1 MSVIGGTRN
10 FEEELSEIKKEHINE
25 KKLIETNTKNLIEN
39 SKELVLFYIKRELI
53 LENKPT
59 IEGVIRYVLG
69 EIYGDAVFNNFN
81 YRCSV
86 LRGFDGYSSKMVR
99 FFSYFLLS
107 EAKVDGYGFR
117 DGIIEIINNFGFIVS
132 FEEEISNV

>member
-1 MSVIGGTRN
+1 MSVVGNRRN

-25 KKLIETNTKNLIEN
+25 KKLIELNTKNLIEN
-39 SKELVLFYIKRELI
+39 SKEFVLFYIKRELI

-59 IEGVIRYVLG
+59 IEGVIRYVLS
-69 EIYGDAVFNNFN
+69 EVYGDVVFNNFN

-86 LRGFDGYSSKMVR
+86 LRSFDGSLSKMVT
-99 FFSYFLLS
+99 FFSYFLIS
-107 EAKVDGYGFR
+107 EAKVDCYGFR
-117 DGIIEIINNFGFIVS
+117 DGIVEIINDFGFIIS

>member
-1 MSVIGGTRN
+1 MSVISNIRN

-25 KKLIETNTKNLIEN
+25 KKLVETNTKNLIEN

-59 IEGVIRYVLG
+59 IEGVILYVLG
-69 EIYGDAVFNNFN
+69 EIYGDVVFNNFN
-81 YRCSV
+81 YQCSV
-86 LRGFDGYSSKMVR
+86 LRGFDGSSSKMVT

-107 EAKVDGYGFR
+107 EAKVDGYDFR
-117 DGIIEIINNFGFIVS
+117 DGIIEIINSFGFIVS

>member
-1 MSVIGGTRN
+1 MSVISNTRN

-25 KKLIETNTKNLIEN
+25 KKLIELNTKNLIEN

-69 EIYGDAVFNNFN
+69 EVYGDAIFNNFS

-86 LRGFDGYSSKMVR
+86 LRNFDDYSSKMVT
-99 FFSYFLLS
+99 FFSYFLIS
-107 EAKVDGYGFR
+107 EAKVDCYGFR
-117 DGIIEIINNFGFIVS
+117 DGIIEIINDFGFIIS
-132 FEEEISNV
+132 FEEEVSNV